1 MCINVCNSGNEFV
14 GEIFIFNF
22 GIPKKKNVFNSQI
35 FTIRDMFLRDLN
47 LYNQYFLI
55 IYSKQIIVH
64 STF

>member
-35 FTIRDMFLRDLN
+35 LT
-47 LYNQYFLI
+47 NQGHVPERF
-55 IYSKQIIVH
+55 KFV
-64 STF
+64 